1 MLKKGDIIFHA
12 KLIFSFYFNIVVVIY
27 IRDYTRK
34 MRGSVNSSGRITIR
48 GMCDFRGWP
57 IIWYLTFDSL
67 TCTRRASATNEPNE
81 KLLARKSFL
90 AETNTKSLSLS
101 LFPFFSLVRATN
113 LFSREKL
120 VLELVKSKDFD
131 FVVSLSIHP
140 TRAEKNRK
148 VDRGKR

>member
-34 MRGSVNSSGRITIR
+34 MRGSVNSSGQITIR
-48 GMCDFRGWP
+48 GICDFRGWP
-57 IIWYLTFDSL
+57 IIWYRTSSILSPVHGEHPPPTNRMKSYSRVNL
-67 TCTRRASATNEPNE
+67 SSRRQTRN
-81 KLLARKSFL
+81 
-90 AETNTKSLSLS
+90 LSLS
-101 LFPFFSLVRATN
+101 PFFSLVRATN